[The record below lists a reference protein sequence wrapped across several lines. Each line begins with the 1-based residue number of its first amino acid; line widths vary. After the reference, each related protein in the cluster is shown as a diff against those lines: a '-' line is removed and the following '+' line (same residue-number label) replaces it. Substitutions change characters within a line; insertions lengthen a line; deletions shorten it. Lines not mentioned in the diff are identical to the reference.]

1 MQIKAQIN
9 NDTTVVTLSGEVD
22 LSNSPILRKKLL
34 ESINT
39 NILVDL
45 SDVSY
50 MDSSGLATLIE
61 AMQKVNKNGRT
72 FKLTGVKGAVK
83 NILEI
88 ARLTEVFSIQ

>member
-88 ARLTEVFSIQ
+88 ARLTEIFSIQ

>member
-1 MQIKAQIN
+1 MQIKTQVD
-9 NDTTVVTLSGEVD
+9 NDTTIFTLSGEVD

-61 AMQKVNKNGRT
+61 AMQKVNKNART